1 MYVWHC
7 NSCASY
13 KEAGHENV
21 GFVISVPHCHCLHND
36 MDALQS
42 LSKEWF
48 YCAHLCDCIKEIPTD
63 NETLVH
69 DGYVER
75 LYSDEETI
83 PIKVIADQIPY
94 VVCGAEVLC
103 MKRLGELDLEEH
115 ARCVLQAAKRV
126 MDEE

>member
-1 MYVWHC
+1 ML
-7 NSCASY
+7 
-13 KEAGHENV
+13 
-21 GFVISVPHCHCLHND
+21 I
-36 MDALQS
+36 
-42 LSKEWF
+42 
-48 YCAHLCDCIKEIPTD
+48 CDCVKEIPTD

-94 VVCGAEVLC
+94 VVCGVEVLC

-126 MDEE
+126 MDKNTYGAPPQSMVKAASKAQIYIKGREKRKLYGIYRYVFTT